1 MEREVFR
8 ESGVDRGREGR
19 KEREGGKKREG
30 NGWEWGGG
38 GGISIHSNQKISD
51 LKSNQRLS
59 EFK

>member
-38 GGISIHSNQKISD
+38 GGNKHPFKPKNFRFKI
-51 LKSNQRLS
+51 KS
-59 EFK
+59 KIV